1 MVFIDSAVDTWNDLI
16 DRFMKGDRI
25 RVAQLHQKIS
35 NMKQGKKKVSDYFTE
50 LRSLWEK
57 LD

>member
-1 MVFIDSAVDTWNDLI
+1 MFIDSAVDRWNDLI
-16 DRFMKGDRI
+16 DRFMKGERI